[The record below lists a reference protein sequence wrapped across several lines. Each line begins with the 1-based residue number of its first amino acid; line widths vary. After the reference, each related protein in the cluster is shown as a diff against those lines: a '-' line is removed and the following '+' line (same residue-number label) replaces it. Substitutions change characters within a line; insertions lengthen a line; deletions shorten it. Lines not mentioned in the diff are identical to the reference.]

1 MLHELLKQPYIM
13 EACGN
18 LAKHTQNA
26 LILKVSGAGKNL
38 AVREG
43 LSRKVE
49 SLRAELSGPS
59 ASPLEQLLV
68 ERIVVCWLHLHHL
81 ELIYANKD
89 SMALDLAMHYQ
100 KSIDRA
106 HRRYLTAVKALAVVR
121 RLALPALQVNIAQ
134 KQQVK
139 NA

>member
-1 MLHELLKQPYIM
+1 MLKAPHFL

-18 LAKHTQNA
+18 LAAHVERT
-26 LILKVSGAGKNL
+26 LVDKVSGKDL

-43 LSRKVE
+43 LLGKLD
-49 SLRAELSGPS
+49 SLRVELAGP
-59 ASPLEQLLV
+59 APAPLERLV
-68 ERIVVCWLHLHHL
+68 AERIVTCWLHLHHL
-81 ELIYANKD
+81 ERIYASKD
-89 SMALDLAMHYQ
+89 SMSLELGIYFQ
-100 KSIDRA
+100 RSIDRA
-106 HRRYLTAVKALAVVR
+106 QKRYLAAIKALAVVR